1 MVTLYIYLNSYC
13 TVKIFDTYEIK
24 EGISVSPKTLDWI
37 DVDPYLHVLS
47 PSKCNS
53 HRPRLLF
60 RNAIK
65 FIKFKGFSTFQ

>member
-47 PSKCNS
+47 PSKS
-53 HRPRLLF
+53 T
-60 RNAIK
+60 AIAPP
-65 FIKFKGFSTFQ
+65 FTFPKC

>member
-53 HRPRLLF
+53 HRPPF
-60 RNAIK
+60 
-65 FIKFKGFSTFQ
+65 TFPKCY